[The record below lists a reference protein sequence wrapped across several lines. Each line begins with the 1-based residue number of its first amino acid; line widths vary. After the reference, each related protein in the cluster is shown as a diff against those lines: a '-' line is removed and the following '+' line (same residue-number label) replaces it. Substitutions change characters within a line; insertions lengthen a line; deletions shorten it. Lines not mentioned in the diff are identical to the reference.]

1 VGHIA
6 IGEYIVP
13 IEQGSVLKLI
23 GESFKSN
30 WGALDAIF
38 VPNEIEL
45 MILNRL
51 HLAAPGI

>member
-1 VGHIA
+1 MGHVA

-38 VPNEIEL
+38 VPKEIEL

>member
-1 VGHIA
+1 MGHIA